1 MSRLCLG
8 YLGKIQ
14 TSERKQRQQFKYSQG
29 GPLGRH
35 GFVKASVT
43 IVVWLLGFLVLGK
56 QGLNF
61 VAAAEAGAGRLEGK
75 PQQTKG

>member
-1 MSRLCLG
+1 MSRLCLD

-35 GFVKASVT
+35 GCVT
-43 IVVWLLGFLVLGK
+43 ARVTVVVWLLGFLV
-56 QGLNF
+56 
-61 VAAAEAGAGRLEGK
+61 
-75 PQQTKG
+75 